1 MKTFSKESL
10 ELLRA
15 RANLVE
21 VLSPHLQLK
30 RAGAVYKALCPFHE
44 EKSPS
49 FIVKTGDTHY
59 HCFGCGAHG
68 DAIQFLMAHLRLD
81 FRDAVES
88 LAERFGVQLEQ
99 DEGEVRGPSKAALKE
114 VLTQISAFFHF
125 FLLHTEEGHSAL
137 DYLYGR
143 GLDLNFIRTFQL
155 GLAPRDSSLFLNVMK
170 EQGVTEELLRD
181 AGLFAQSG
189 RVLFYDRITLP
200 IRDSLG
206 SVIGFSA
213 RKFRPEATTGPK
225 YVNTPETVLF
235 KKSRVLFGLNYSK
248 KRIIKEHRALIVE
261 GQIDALRLISAGFDW
276 TVAGQG
282 TAFGVE
288 HVQELIQLE
297 IREAWLALDGDTAGQ
312 EAIVKIGHL
321 FQKEGIEVFVVPLPN
336 SQDPDQILR
345 EEGPAAW
352 NALLD
357 RKSDY
362 LSFLVQ
368 HLSRAINTETPA
380 GKNQLVEQVS
390 ERIRDWNHPVMV
402 HESLRKLAQLTHT
415 PEKLLNIP
423 DAPPRPTYLSRP
435 KVAEETLAID
445 ADRVLEADL
454 LRWLLLIGEGNPS
467 LLPLAKMHLTAAHFY
482 TPVGRELF
490 TSYLNNPEQRD
501 LLSLAMEPE
510 QQRFV
515 AEILEKRVNRER
527 AVAGFTEALQRMLD
541 RHWLREREKI
551 QREMASGKY
560 SEEELLGLA
569 KQFGAMTRPQ
579 ISVV

>member
-1 MKTFSKESL
+1 MKSFSKESL

-49 FIVKTGDTHY
+49 FIVKAGDTHY

-81 FRDAVES
+81 FREAVES

-99 DEGEVRGPSKAALKE
+99 EEGEVRGPSRAAIKE
-114 VLTQISAFFHF
+114 VLAQINAFYHF

-137 DYLYGR
+137 EYLYSR
-143 GLDLNFIRTFQL
+143 GLDLAFIKTFQL
-155 GLAPRDSSLFLNVMK
+155 GLAPRDSSLFMNVMK
-170 EQGVTEELLRD
+170 EQGIHEEALRD

-189 RVLFYDRITLP
+189 RILFYDRITLP
-200 IRDSLG
+200 IRDALG

-225 YVNTPETVLF
+225 YVNTPETILF

-248 KRIIKEHRALIVE
+248 KRIIKEHRAMIVE

-282 TAFGVE
+282 TAFGAD
-288 HVQELIQLE
+288 HVQELMNLE
-297 IREAWLALDGDTAGQ
+297 IREAWLALDGDNAGQ

-336 SQDPDQILR
+336 GQDPDQILR
-345 EEGPAAW
+345 EEGPEAW
-352 NALLD
+352 AALLE

-368 HLSRAINTETPA
+368 HLSRAVNMETPA

-390 ERIRDWNHPVMV
+390 QRIRDWNHPVMV
-402 HESLRKLAQLTHT
+402 HESLKKLAQITHT
-415 PEKLLNIP
+415 PETLLNIP
-423 DAPPRPTYLSRP
+423 AAPARPTYASRS
-435 KVAEETLAID
+435 KAAHDTLAID
-445 ADRVLEADL
+445 VDKVLEADL
-454 LRWLLLIGEGNPS
+454 LRWLLLVGEGNPA
-467 LLPLAKMHLTAAHFY
+467 LLPMAKSYLKPEHFY
-482 TPVGRELF
+482 TEVGRNLF
-490 TSYLNNPEQRD
+490 VQYMERPEQRD
-501 LLSLAMEPE
+501 LLSLATEPE
-510 QQRFV
+510 QQRFME
-515 AEILEKRVNRER
+515 EILEKRVNREK
-527 AVAGFTEALQRMLD
+527 ATAGFTDAAQRLLD
-541 RHWLREREKI
+541 RYWLREREKI
-551 QREMASGKY
+551 QREMASGRY
-560 SEEELLGLA
+560 SEEELLELA
-569 KQFGAMTRPQ
+569 KQFGAIARPQ
-579 ISVV
+579 IRAS

>member
-10 ELLRA
+10 ELLRT

-49 FIVKTGDTHY
+49 FIVKAGDTHY

-68 DAIQFLMAHLRLD
+68 DAIQFLMGHLRLD
-81 FRDAVES
+81 FREAVES

-99 DEGEVRGPSKAALKE
+99 EEGEVKGPSRAAIKE
-114 VLTQISAFFHF
+114 VLAQINAFYHF

-137 DYLYGR
+137 EYLYSR
-143 GLDLNFIRTFQL
+143 GLDLAFIKTFQL

-170 EQGVTEELLRD
+170 EQGIHEEALRD

-189 RVLFYDRITLP
+189 RILFFDRVTLP
-200 IRDSLG
+200 IRDALG

-282 TAFGVE
+282 TAFGVD
-288 HVQELIQLE
+288 HVQELMNLE
-297 IREAWLALDGDTAGQ
+297 IREAWLALDGDNAGQ

-321 FQKEGIEVFVVPLPN
+321 FQKEGVEVFVVPLPN
-336 SQDPDQILR
+336 GQDPDQILR
-345 EEGPAAW
+345 EEGPDAW
-352 NALLD
+352 AALLE

-362 LSFLVQ
+362 LRFLVQ
-368 HLSRAINTETPA
+368 HLSRSVNMETPA

-390 ERIRDWNHPVMV
+390 QRIRDWNHPVMV
-402 HESLRKLAQLTHT
+402 HESLKKLAQITHT
-415 PEKLLNIP
+415 PEMLLDIP
-423 DAPPRPTYLSRP
+423 AAPARLTYAPRSKAVEDA
-435 KVAEETLAID
+435 LAID
-445 ADRVLEADL
+445 ADKVLEADL
-454 LRWLLLIGEGNPS
+454 LRWLLLIGEGNPA
-467 LLPLAKMHLTAAHFY
+467 LLPMAKNYLKSEHFY
-482 TPVGRELF
+482 TQVGRNLF
-490 TSYLNNPEQRD
+490 VQYMEQPEQRD
-501 LLSLAMEPE
+501 LLSLATDPE
-510 QQRFV
+510 QQRFMQ
-515 AEILEKRVNRER
+515 EILEKRVNRER
-527 AVAGFTEALQRMLD
+527 AVAGFTDAAQRILD
-541 RHWLREREKI
+541 RYWLREREKI

-560 SEEELLGLA
+560 SEEQLLELA
-569 KQFGAMTRPQ
+569 KQFGAIARPQ
-579 ISVV
+579 IRI